1 MKKLRVIVFKIAKYW
16 LALPMKVVLNV
27 RDFPSNI
34 KESSRDNRLIHLD
47 NRTLTLLPLKPILVK
62 PSKAKLTLAQSLD
75 KTAAV
80 TKSPI
85 DLSSVGEFLIIVK
98 TPRGEAC
105 AIPVDKL
112 PTMIDLPLST
122 IQKLPD
128 SYSQSYLLGMANYVA
143 VWQLPKGQSTRK
155 EGEKLTIFLLDLERA
170 LSVAIGYRLENR
182 EQRIGNREQGTGN
195 RE

>member
-1 MKKLRVIVFKIAKYW
+1 MKKVRVIVFKIAKYW
-16 LALPMKVVLNV
+16 LALPMKVVLKV
-27 RDFPSNI
+27 RNFPSNI
-34 KESSRDNRLIHLD
+34 KESSRDNRLINLD

-62 PSKAKLTLAQSLD
+62 PSKAKLPLAKRLQE
-75 KTAAV
+75 TATV
-80 TKSPI
+80 TKYPTE
-85 DLSSVGEFLIIVK
+85 LSNVGEFLIIVK
-98 TPRGEAC
+98 TPGGEAC

-143 VWQLPKGQSTRK
+143 VWQLLKGKATGKQA
-155 EGEKLTIFLLDLERA
+155 EKLTIFLLDLERA
-170 LSVAIGYRLENR
+170 LSVAIGYRV
-182 EQRIGNREQGTGN
+182 GNREQGTGN

>member
-1 MKKLRVIVFKIAKYW
+1 MKKVRVIVFKIAKYW

-62 PSKAKLTLAQSLD
+62 PSKAKLPLAKSLD
-75 KTAAV
+75 KTATV
-80 TKSPI
+80 IKSPRE
-85 DLSSVGEFLIIVK
+85 LSNVGEFLIIVK

-105 AIPVDKL
+105 AITVDKL

-122 IQKLPD
+122 IRKLPD
-128 SYSQSYLLGMANYVA
+128 SYSQSYLFGMANYVA
-143 VWQLPKGQSTRK
+143 VSQRPKGHATGT
-155 EGEKLTIFLLDLERA
+155 EAEKLTIFLLDLERA
-170 LSVAIGYRLENR
+170 LSVAIRYRAGSR
-182 EQRIGNREQGTGN
+182 E
-195 RE
+195 